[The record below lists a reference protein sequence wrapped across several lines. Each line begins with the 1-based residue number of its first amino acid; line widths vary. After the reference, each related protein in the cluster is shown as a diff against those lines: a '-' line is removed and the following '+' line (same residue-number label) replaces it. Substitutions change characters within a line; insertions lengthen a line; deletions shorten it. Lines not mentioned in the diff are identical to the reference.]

1 MNTRTNSEAVTGNVY
16 FSIQE
21 YFNSSIL
28 FRRTWDA
35 KILYNAHKNII
46 QNTSFT
52 DYHAHSIFH

>member
-46 QNTSFT
+46 QNT
-52 DYHAHSIFH
+52 